1 MNFQNY
7 TQTYTRPVAK
17 RGLRQQLRSC
27 DVRNLPGGQL
37 LWKAAAKVMLL
48 LLPFV
53 LVISMFVGSAINSVE
68 RSIVTVDNQRHEL
81 MDENIGMLARKARLW
96 APDHV
101 QKLAEE
107 KLSLYVSAKR
117 QVGKFNRRKGTF
129 TYL

>member
-7 TQTYTRPVAK
+7 TQTYTRTIPK
-17 RGLRQQLRSC
+17 QGLRQQLRSY
-27 DVRNLPGGQL
+27 DIRNLPGGLL

-81 MDENIGMLARKARLW
+81 MDKNIGMLARKARLW

-107 KLSLYVSAKR
+107 KLSLYVSSKK